1 VGTGGSGAHLDLL
14 VDPNTPR
21 GQVAVGTIH
30 HVAWRTPD
38 DDQQRQWWQ
47 EIQGLGVPISEI
59 IDRFWFHSIY
69 FREPGGVL
77 FEIATDGPGF
87 SVDEAPVDL
96 GTRLV
101 LPPWLEP
108 QRTEIERALPPI
120 DLSRVLRQVRTGARV

>member
-1 VGTGGSGAHLDLL
+1 
-14 VDPNTPR
+14 VDPNASR

-47 EIQGLGVPISEI
+47 ELQGLGVPISEI

-87 SVDEAPVDL
+87 SVDEATEDL

-108 QRTEIERALPPI
+108 QRAVIERGLPPI
-120 DLSRVLRQVRTGARV
+120 DLSRALREVRTGARA